1 MAGLT
6 RNAIRQLGKL
16 TRPLRTRVAL
26 MVGRGVVTR
35 SDDTFKFQE
44 VQLQELKDEVLDHI
58 ERIQNYG
65 ITSRPLDGAEAIT
78 LSLGGDRS
86 HTVVIA
92 VDDRRYRVKGL
103 ENGEVCLYTDEDQ
116 GGDDHRIHMRRGKEI
131 HMIAGASSIVMTPA
145 GVTITTPSFDLNE
158 TA

>member
-6 RNAIRQLGKL
+6 QSMVRQISKL
-16 TRPLRTRVAL
+16 IKPLRQRVAL
-26 MVGRGVVTR
+26 TVGRCIIAATN
-35 SDDTFKFQE
+35 DDPKFQE
-44 VQLQELKDEVLDHI
+44 LQIKTLADEVLDQI

-65 ITSRPLDGAEAIT
+65 ITSRPLDGAEGVT
-78 LSLGGDRS
+78 LSLGGYRS

-103 ENGEVCLYTDEDQ
+103 KKGEVCIYTDEDQ
-116 GGDDHRIHMRRGKEI
+116 GGDDCRIHFKRGKEI
-131 HMIAGASSIVMTPA
+131 HMIAGASSMVMTPA
-145 GVTITTPSFDLNE
+145 GTTLTTPSFDLNE